1 MPGFIPHFIAGNA
14 VFLIGSY
21 YIINHTN
28 LDYNLK
34 NKLLLYFICIGC
46 SIIPDFPLGLYYT
59 LHVESYNAMLQPHEI
74 LHYIISPVAI
84 LIFIIL
90 DLLYP
95 IKKRPFW
102 IIGILCIIIH
112 IIMDALIQET
122 GIWI

>member
-21 YIINHTN
+21 FITN
-28 LDYNLK
+28 YTKIQYTTK
-34 NKLLLYFICIGC
+34 NKLLLYFICISC
-46 SIIPDFPLGLYYT
+46 SIIPDFPLALYYG
-59 LHVESYNAMLQPHEI
+59 LHVGTYNTLIEPHTL
-74 LHYIISPVAI
+74 LHYIISPAAI
-84 LIFIIL
+84 FIFIIL
-90 DLLYP
+90 DLVYP

-112 IIMDALIQET
+112 IIMDSLITET